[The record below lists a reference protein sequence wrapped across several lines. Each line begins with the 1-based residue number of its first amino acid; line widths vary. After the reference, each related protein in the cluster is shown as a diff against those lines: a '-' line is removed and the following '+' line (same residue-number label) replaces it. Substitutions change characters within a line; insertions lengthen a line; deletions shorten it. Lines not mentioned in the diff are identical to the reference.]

1 MVKYHSLR
9 IVVFIKITFFILIK
23 LFDTISKIIKY
34 GEKMRVK
41 DIVAKFDGQT
51 LLAQRL
57 GIRQSAIAYWVKKGA
72 IPSKWHSKL
81 LSIAQEKGIDILAA
95 DLLAVDLDGQLKP
108 ERNSV
113 AAKEA
118 LRINMSPL
126 SQAERPESSIGEG
139 LEQFLFYAS
148 ENRSIKIQVL
158 LGEETVWATQQGISE
173 IFDTSRENI
182 TIHLKNIF
190 EINELDEKAVCKE
203 FLLAASDGKRYNTK
217 VYNLDAIISVGYRVS
232 SYKATQFRR
241 WATTILKEYLIKGFT
256 LDDERLKQGNQ
267 LFGKDYFD
275 ELLERI
281 REIRASERRFYQ
293 KITDIYSQC
302 SIDYDKDSPITQQFY
317 AHVQD
322 KLHYAIHGHT
332 SAELIKLRA
341 DASKPNMGLFS
352 YKNVKSG
359 GKITKMDVTVGKNY
373 LNEEEI
379 NDLNR
384 LVSMYL
390 DFAENF
396 ARRKVP
402 MTMKDW
408 AAKLDGF
415 LEFNAYKILSNYGE
429 TKRTSAEKFALSEF
443 EKFRVSQDQNFESDF
458 DKLVDEAKVK
468 GR

>member
-1 MVKYHSLR
+1 
-9 IVVFIKITFFILIK
+9 
-23 LFDTISKIIKY
+23 
-34 GEKMRVK
+34 MRVK

-51 LLAQRL
+51 LLAQQL
-57 GIRQSAIAYWVKKGA
+57 GIRQSAVAYWVKKGA

-81 LSIAQEKGIDILAA
+81 LSIAQEKAIDILAA
-95 DLLAVDLDGQLKP
+95 DLVVVDLEGQLKL
-108 ERNSV
+108 ERN
-113 AAKEA
+113 AGNRNGILGAK
-118 LRINMSPL
+118 SSSL
-126 SQAERPESSIGEG
+126 SQAMRLERNFPEGA
-139 LEQFLFYAS
+139 EQFLFYAS
-148 ENRSIKIQVL
+148 ENKTIKIQVL
-158 LGEETVWATQQGISE
+158 LGEETIWTSQKGMAE
-173 IFDTSRENI
+173 IFDVSVST
-182 TIHLKNIF
+182 
-190 EINELDEKAVCKE
+190 INEHLQNIAKSKE
-203 FLLAASDGKRYNTK
+203 LEISTTVRKFRILADNGAEYN
-217 VYNLDAIISVGYRVS
+217 VNYYNLDAIISVGYRVN

-241 WATTILKEYLIKGFT
+241 WATTVLKEYLIKGFA
-256 LDDERLKQGNQ
+256 LDDERLKQGNH
-267 LFGKDYFD
+267 LFGKDYFN

-302 SIDYDKDSPITQQFY
+302 SIDYDKNSPITQQFY

-352 YKNVKSG
+352 YKNEKSG
-359 GKITKMDVTVGKNY
+359 GKIMKTDVTVGKNY

-379 NDLNR
+379 NELNR

-408 AAKLDGF
+408 VARLDGF

-429 TKRTSAEKFALSEF
+429 TKRTLAEKFALSEY
-443 EKFRVSQDQNFESDF
+443 EKFRIIQDQNFESDF
-458 DKLVDEAKVK
+458 DKLVNDSKVK
-468 GR
+468 GRSSR